1 MSKGITNYVLNF
13 TYCEG
18 ISMYDYLDRF
28 KLCYHGTT
36 SNHAHHIVDA
46 GIDVTKGYKAVDF
59 GQGFYTTSSFE
70 QAKKHA
76 QKLWKDTK
84 NHSISPAV
92 VRLEVDV
99 INLKKSIKDHQL
111 SSGIFEVANDD
122 FYYFVYNC
130 RKEGLNDGVYHEHDI
145 VAGPLADGKPNTS
158 VKRLTRGLY
167 EWEDFIRDL
176 KPHGP
181 NLDQL
186 SFHAVRSL
194 QYIIKKEVREL

>member
-1 MSKGITNYVLNF
+1 
-13 TYCEG
+13 
-18 ISMYDYLDRF
+18 MYDYLDRF

-99 INLKKSIKDHQL
+99 INLKKSNKITNFLAEYLKL
-111 SSGIFEVANDD
+111 PMTTFIIL
-122 FYYFVYNC
+122 C
-130 RKEGLNDGVYHEHDI
+130 II
-145 VAGPLADGKPNTS
+145 V
-158 VKRLTRGLY
+158 VKKASMTV
-167 EWEDFIRDL
+167 FIMSMIL
-176 KPHGP
+176 WPVH
-181 NLDQL
+181 
-186 SFHAVRSL
+186 
-194 QYIIKKEVREL
+194 

>member
-1 MSKGITNYVLNF
+1 
-13 TYCEG
+13 
-18 ISMYDYLDRF
+18 MYDYLDRF

-46 GIDVTKGYKAVDF
+46 GIDVNKGYKAVDF

-76 QKLWKDTK
+76 QKLWKDAK
-84 NHSISPAV
+84 NNSISPAV
-92 VRLEVDV
+92 VRLELDV
-99 INLKKSIKDHQL
+99 INLKKSIKNHQL
-111 SSGIFEVANDD
+111 SSGIFEVDNDD

-130 RKEGLNDGVYHEHDI
+130 RKEGLNDDVYHDHDI

-158 VKRLTRGLY
+158 VKRLSRGYY

-181 NLDQL
+181 NMDQL
-186 SFHAVRSL
+186 SFHTVRSL